1 MPTAYELEMSEMELG
16 WRERVRSRGAL
27 GCAVSQSLVSLLSS
41 NVAER
46 VEAQNGLCALNV

>member
-1 MPTAYELEMSEMELG
+1 MPIVDELEMSEME
-16 WRERVRSRGAL
+16 REGRAGVRSRGAL
-27 GCAVSQSLVSLLSS
+27 GCASGQSLVSLFSS